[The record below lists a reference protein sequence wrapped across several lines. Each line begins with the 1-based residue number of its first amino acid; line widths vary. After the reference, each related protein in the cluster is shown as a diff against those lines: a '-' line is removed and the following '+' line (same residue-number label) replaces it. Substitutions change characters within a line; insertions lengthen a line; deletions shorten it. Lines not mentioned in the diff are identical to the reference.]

1 MKGKFK
7 FSVNNKDDK
16 FITNSNEIIES
27 ESFNI
32 SELHDYYTKFSDL
45 FKSK

>member
-7 FSVNNKDDK
+7 FSASVKEDK
-16 FITNSNEIIES
+16 NITKSDEIIES

-32 SELHDYYTKFSDL
+32 SELHGYYAKFSE
-45 FKSK
+45 SP